1 MKCKG
6 RNRRK
11 EPCGKPAMKGR
22 EYCAKHGGKT
32 RIGASHPAFKHG
44 GHSKYMPTRLAEKYR
59 ESLEDPQL
67 MEFRADAALLQ
78 ARLHELLETGESLP
92 LWDQAQDAFKDYRKA
107 AQRAQQAP
115 AGSDER
121 ADAAAQMTE
130 ALNRLESLI
139 NRGMADSLRWQ
150 EVYRVT
156 EQVGKT
162 KEREHRRLVQSEMVY
177 TAEQLLAMVGK
188 IVDAANSTIRD
199 TEDRRAFQAALN
211 QFGLL
216 ADRAGTTH

>member
-1 MKCKG
+1 MQG
-6 RNRRK
+6 RNF
-11 EPCGKPAMKGR
+11 CI
-22 EYCAKHGGKT
+22 KHGGKNPV
-32 RIGASHPAFKHG
+32 GPANGNWKHG

-92 LWDQAQDAFKDYRKA
+92 LWDQAQDAFRDYRKA

-115 AGSDER
+115 ARSSEW
-121 ADAAAQMTE
+121 AEAAAQMTE

>member
-1 MKCKG
+1 M
-6 RNRRK
+6 N
-11 EPCGKPAMKGR
+11 GR
-22 EYCAKHGGKT
+22 EYCRTHGGT
-32 RIGASHPAFKHG
+32 RPIGPAHHAYQHG
-44 GHSKYMPTRLAEKYR
+44 RRSKYIPARLAEKYR

-92 LWDQAQDAFKDYRKA
+92 LWDQAQDAFRDYRKA

-121 ADAAAQMTE
+121 AEAAAQMTE

-188 IVDAANSTIRD
+188 IIDAANSTIRD

>member
-1 MKCKG
+1 MQG
-6 RNRRK
+6 RK
-11 EPCGKPAMKGR
+11 FCI
-22 EYCAKHGGKT
+22 KHGGKNP
-32 RIGASHPAFKHG
+32 IGPANGNWKHG

-92 LWDQAQDAFKDYRKA
+92 LWDQAQDAFRDYRKA

-121 ADAAAQMTE
+121 AEAAAQMTE

-216 ADRAGTTH
+216 ADRAGTAH